1 MAKNQIACPETGEDK
16 KNKKQRNSRVI
27 KTAALCLVIGLM
39 ASAIAGLGVA
49 LYYSTEEV
57 RTHES
62 YQRQMD
68 AVYFRAYY
76 DLIDGAN
83 DLGISLKKL
92 GASSSPTMQQS
103 LLYDVWGSAGLAE
116 ASLGMF
122 EGDGEGLSKAQRF
135 INQLGDY
142 AHSLALRVADGKP
155 LTVEER
161 AKLVKLGEVAEAYL
175 AALEKIKSEV
185 DAGKLFVGDGGAL
198 EQIDTAFAPFAE
210 PSFEY
215 PEMIYDGPFSDAL
228 VGREPV
234 ALTGDEISA
243 EEGEQALKA
252 YFENAKDVNFS
263 DEGRGDIPTLNYSFT
278 LDGAAAFAQI
288 GKFGGKLIAFSAAG
302 GDRSAA
308 IEEAGPTCQR
318 AALDFAAK
326 LGFDDMQVVWSSS
339 ADGECVVNLAPVEG
353 GVILYPDLVKVKLRE
368 WDAYVTGF
376 DATHYALNHKERAIP
391 APAVS
396 EESAAAGLSIEPLS
410 EGKLALIPLRGTRE
424 VLTYEYECEQ
434 DGTYFVYIDALTGDE
449 VNILFV
455 IDSEEQGMRTV

>member
-185 DAGKLFVGDGGAL
+185 DAGKLFV
-198 EQIDTAFAPFAE
+198 ETAAR
-210 PSFEY
+210 S
-215 PEMIYDGPFSDAL
+215 S
-228 VGREPV
+228 R
-234 ALTGDEISA
+234 LT
-243 EEGEQALKA
+243 
-252 YFENAKDVNFS
+252 
-263 DEGRGDIPTLNYSFT
+263 R
-278 LDGAAAFAQI
+278 
-288 GKFGGKLIAFSAAG
+288 
-302 GDRSAA
+302 RS
-308 IEEAGPTCQR
+308 R
-318 AALDFAAK
+318 
-326 LGFDDMQVVWSSS
+326 
-339 ADGECVVNLAPVEG
+339 
-353 GVILYPDLVKVKLRE
+353 
-368 WDAYVTGF
+368 
-376 DATHYALNHKERAIP
+376 
-391 APAVS
+391 
-396 EESAAAGLSIEPLS
+396 
-410 EGKLALIPLRGTRE
+410 PLRSPASS
-424 VLTYEYECEQ
+424 
-434 DGTYFVYIDALTGDE
+434 IPK
-449 VNILFV
+449 
-455 IDSEEQGMRTV
+455 